1 MSIFPLGLSLNLE
14 AEGEDAGGWG
24 MGGLRFRDAKLRRSA
39 EEGQDSFSW
48 PTTPV
53 AASHNLKNGLTAVRL
68 GEEC

>member
-1 MSIFPLGLSLNLE
+1 MRGV
-14 AEGEDAGGWG
+14 GG
-24 MGGLRFRDAKLRRSA
+24 MGGLRFWDAKPRRSA
-39 EEGQDSFSW
+39 EEGQDSFPW